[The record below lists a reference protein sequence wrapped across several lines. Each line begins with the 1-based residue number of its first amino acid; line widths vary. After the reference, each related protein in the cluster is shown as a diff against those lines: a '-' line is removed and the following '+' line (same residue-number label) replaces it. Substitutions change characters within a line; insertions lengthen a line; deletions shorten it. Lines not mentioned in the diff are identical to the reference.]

1 MFVFLPLGLQNLKN
15 TFIQWPIRGFYR
27 GGVIYL
33 NRISLLENDTWQCRS
48 LGHPP
53 FHKNLCGQFL
63 LEFSAR
69 KIFYRS
75 GLICKLSKKKN
86 TKNPPPFCSPTAW
99 IRTLFSCSPGVS
111 RELWASHCLFD
122 CYQRWTSLPSLSFR
136 LSVSCGF
143 NALMFFLEVF
153 SEVGRYRNWK

>member
-75 GLICKLSKKKN
+75 GLICKLSKKKKK
-86 TKNPPPFCSPTAW
+86 TQKP
-99 IRTLFSCSPGVS
+99 IKRTLSNTQKNWYYLGNFSILDGNPVEKM
-111 RELWASHCLFD
+111 RQFLYTWHLLLINPKIND
-122 CYQRWTSLPSLSFR
+122 PSS
-136 LSVSCGF
+136 
-143 NALMFFLEVF
+143 NI
-153 SEVGRYRNWK
+153 